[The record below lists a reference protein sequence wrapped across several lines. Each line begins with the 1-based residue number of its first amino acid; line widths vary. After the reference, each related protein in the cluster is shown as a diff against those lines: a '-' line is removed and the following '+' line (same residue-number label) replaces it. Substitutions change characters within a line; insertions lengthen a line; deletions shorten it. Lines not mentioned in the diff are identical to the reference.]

1 MISLA
6 LGRQTGGAVTGRA
19 SFCGVAAIKP
29 SFALLPTAGVK
40 CYSWTLDTVGL
51 FAAGVEDVAHGLS
64 AMTRRPELLLPATI
78 KTPRIGVV
86 TQDFAGAPETA
97 SGEALRIATIAAER
111 AVASVLASARPGIF

>member
-40 CYSWTLDTVGL
+40 CYAWTLDTVGL

-78 KTPRIGVV
+78 KTTRIGVV
-86 TQDFAGAPETA
+86 THDFAGAPETA
-97 SGEALRIATIAAER
+97 SGEARLVGSISAARGRASGRSIA
-111 AVASVLASARPGIF
+111 L